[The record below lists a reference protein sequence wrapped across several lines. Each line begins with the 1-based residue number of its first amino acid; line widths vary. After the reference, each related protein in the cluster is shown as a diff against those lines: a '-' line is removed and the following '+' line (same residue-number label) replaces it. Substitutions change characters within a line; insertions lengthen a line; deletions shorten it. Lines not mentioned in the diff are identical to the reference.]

1 MEAFAKFGSD
11 LDAST
16 KLTIER
22 GKRNLEMLKQPN
34 GAPQRVEEQVAM
46 IFLST
51 KGLLDNVAVSKIRA
65 FEKDFVNVM
74 NATQKSTMEALKA
87 GKFDDSLTD
96 VLTKISK
103 EVSPKY
109 A

>member
-1 MEAFAKFGSD
+1 LEAFAKFGSD

-103 EVSPKY
+103 EVAPKY

>member
-1 MEAFAKFGSD
+1 
-11 LDAST
+11 
-16 KLTIER
+16 
-22 GKRNLEMLKQPN
+22 
-34 GAPQRVEEQVAM
+34 M

-51 KGLLDNVAVSKIRA
+51 KGLLDKVAVSNVRA

-74 NATQKSTMEALKA
+74 NATQKSTMEALKE

-96 VLTKISK
+96 VLTKVSK
-103 EVSPKY
+103 EIAPKY